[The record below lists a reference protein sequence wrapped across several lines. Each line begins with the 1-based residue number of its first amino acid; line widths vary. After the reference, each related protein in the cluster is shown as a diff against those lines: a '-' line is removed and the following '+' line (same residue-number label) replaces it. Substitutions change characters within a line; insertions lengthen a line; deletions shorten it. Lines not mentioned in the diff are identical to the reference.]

1 MTTHPAR
8 LALLGG
14 TFDPIHYGHLD
25 AAEAARRALAV
36 DQVLLVP
43 THDPPHRPSHPHASS
58 HHRFA
63 MCALAI
69 NESPGYRVTD
79 VELSRVGRS
88 YTIDTLEALHG
99 HGWRPSQL
107 FFILGSDAFAEI
119 ATWHRHP
126 ASLDAANFVV
136 IARPGTSL
144 DAAFARAPEL
154 RQRVRPLEAIGQ
166 NGRGTGVFL
175 VEADTRNV
183 SSTDVRQRLRAQ
195 EPIDDLTPPAVA
207 RHLRA
212 HHLYTDGTAT
222 AGPSDAQR

>member
-1 MTTHPAR
+1 MTTHTAR

-25 AAEAARRALAV
+25 AAEAARNALSL

-43 THDPPHRPSHPHASS
+43 THDPPHRQSHPHASS

-69 NESPGYRVTD
+69 NEVPGYRVTE

-99 HGWRPSQL
+99 HGWQPSQL

-119 ATWHRHP
+119 ATWHRYP
-126 ASLDAANFVV
+126 APLDGAHFVV

-144 DAAFARAPEL
+144 DAAFERAPDL
-154 RQRVRPLEAIGQ
+154 RERVRPLETL
-166 NGRGTGVFL
+166 GRGGTGTGVFL
-175 VEADTRNV
+175 VEAHTRNV
-183 SSTDVRQRLRAQ
+183 SSTDVRNRIRAH
-195 EPIDDLTPPAVA
+195 ESIDGLVPPSVA

-212 HHLYTDGTAT
+212 HHLYEAVG
-222 AGPSDAQR
+222 GLHGQE